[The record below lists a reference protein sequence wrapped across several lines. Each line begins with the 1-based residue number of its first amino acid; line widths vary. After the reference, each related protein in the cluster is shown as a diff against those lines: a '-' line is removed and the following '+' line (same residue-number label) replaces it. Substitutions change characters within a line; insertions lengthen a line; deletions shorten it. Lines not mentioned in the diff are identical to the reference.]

1 MKMKIRIRSLIPVCM
16 ALAVHTASAQVQ
28 PVDYVDMF
36 MGNRGESNCVIG
48 PQLPTGRSIP
58 LRKRPEAETTDT
70 IRRSRSAV
78 SGSSM

>member
-48 PQLPTGRSIP
+48 PQL
-58 LRKRPEAETTDT
+58 
-70 IRRSRSAV
+70 
-78 SGSSM
+78 SGALSFYKIQISFSNWDLPFCGHF

>member
-36 MGNRGESNCVIG
+36 MGNRGESN
-48 PQLPTGRSIP
+48 
-58 LRKRPEAETTDT
+58 
-70 IRRSRSAV
+70 
-78 SGSSM
+78 